1 MQLKP
6 MNRHLLIQLV
16 EDDPAGPENSH
27 GILLPKEYKPK
38 QFLFEGT
45 GGKYTYS
52 SLRNISHK
60 YLDINP
66 HIISHSYATSLVES
80 KENLRTIQLV
90 LGHKN
95 SKTTEIYTH
104 VSKDILNEVNSPI

>member
-1 MQLKP
+1 MLNLKIEDIDSSR
-6 MNRHLLIQLV
+6 MLLLV
-16 EDDPAGPENSH
+16 RNSKFNKDRYVPFSKNNL
-27 GILLPKEYKPK
+27 ILLREYFKEYKPK

-66 HIISHSYATSLVES
+66 HIIRHSYATSLVES
-80 KENLRTIQLV
+80 KENLRTIHTFQ
-90 LGHKN
+90 K
-95 SKTTEIYTH
+95 IY
-104 VSKDILNEVNSPI
+104 